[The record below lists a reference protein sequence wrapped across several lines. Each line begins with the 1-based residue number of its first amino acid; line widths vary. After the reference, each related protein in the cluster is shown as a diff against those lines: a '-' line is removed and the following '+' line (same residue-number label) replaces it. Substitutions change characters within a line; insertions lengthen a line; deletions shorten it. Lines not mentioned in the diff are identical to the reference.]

1 VSSRSDCGGSTMMI
15 KEAVNVAAAAE
26 TKKVAEAVTA
36 AKKAIEGKVVE
47 LAMAVEMAEEA
58 AAVTGLDG
66 SNSDGPSVVQIDAS
80 RDPDGMLDPKVVG
93 KRPAAMI
100 GSCGSSPPQALT

>member
-66 SNSDGPSVVQIDAS
+66 SS